1 LANFR
6 SNYPKFGAI
15 LWTDTNYNKALK
27 KLLEGINDLGDDP
40 PDIVKE
46 GIIQRFEFTHELAWK
61 VMKDYLIYEG
71 IQNITGSRSAARE
84 AFNIGLIDQCQLWMD
99 MIESRNTTVHT
110 YREDILE
117 KEYQKIIH
125 DYAPLLQR
133 FFENMNTH
141 L

>member
-1 LANFR
+1 MSDSDIRWKQRFA
-6 SNYPKFGAI
+6 
-15 LWTDTNYNKALK
+15 NYNKALK
-27 KLLEGINDLGDDP
+27 KLLEGISEVGDDP

-71 IQNITGSRSAARE
+71 IQNITGSRSATRE
-84 AFNIGLIDQCQLWMD
+84 AFNKGLIDQGQLWMD

-133 FFENMNTH
+133 FNENMNTY